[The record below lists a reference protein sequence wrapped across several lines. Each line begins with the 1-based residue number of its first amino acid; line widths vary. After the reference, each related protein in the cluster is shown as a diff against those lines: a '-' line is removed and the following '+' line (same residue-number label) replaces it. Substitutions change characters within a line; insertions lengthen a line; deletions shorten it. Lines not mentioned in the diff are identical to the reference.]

1 MKTRIFILA
10 LLCTFGFCALP
21 MYGHA
26 ALNNTAST
34 IYDSEIN
41 TTDMALVI
49 GCEGYIRVIL
59 SSEVDQANIIVSR
72 LDGMTVANIDTYTT
86 ETTINVAPGK
96 YLVEVW
102 WRKAGTFGRKV
113 YSVTVS

>member
-34 IYDSEIN
+34 VYDSEIN
-41 TTDMALVI
+41 TTETTLDMA
-49 GCEGYIRVIL
+49 
-59 SSEVDQANIIVSR
+59 
-72 LDGMTVANIDTYTT
+72 
-86 ETTINVAPGK
+86 
-96 YLVEVW
+96 
-102 WRKAGTFGRKV
+102 FGRSLVAESRNLWPK
-113 YSVTVS
+113 SI